1 MKAIL
6 GDLSDLE
13 ILLLKSAFKLDLKCS
28 ISGEQTECAARGERL
43 PAPPAQTVDPGP
55 GGHRGAQTGDPG
67 PGGHSRHHPQHL
79 QQLGHPAWLSSAQ
92 LDLCAGQPGQ
102 VNIAN

>member
-43 PAPPAQTVDPGP
+43 PAPPAQT
-55 GGHRGAQTGDPG
+55 GDPG